1 MQGARE
7 YAQLFTTGQYGRLFI
22 CSSSHARG
30 REFNMWVLPE
40 GEEVPHGSYPSAH
53 AVKVY
58 GPVGGQLGWTEWYGW
73 LHKGP
78 WQEDFERLVTERRT
92 AIAAGEE
99 RRQQEIA
106 AKEKARAAQQKMVLA
121 SYRPASSSE
130 GKGVGNGD

>member
-7 YAQLFTTGQYGRLFI
+7 YAQLFRTGQYGRLFI

-40 GEEVPHGSYPSAH
+40 GETVPEGSYPSAK

-78 WQEDFERLVTERRT
+78 WQADFEKLVAERRS
-92 AIAAGEE
+92 AIADAEE
-99 RRQQEIA
+99 RRQQEA
-106 AKEKARAAQQKMVLA
+106 AARERERLAQQADVLA
-121 SYRPASSSE
+121 SYAADTTRDQQE
-130 GKGVGNGD
+130 KQG

>member
-30 REFNMWVLPE
+30 REFNIWVLPE
-40 GEEVPHGSYPSAH
+40 GEQVPKGSYPSSA

-78 WQEDFERLVTERRT
+78 WQDDFERLVAERRV
-92 AIAAGEE
+92 AIAGAEE
-99 RRQQEIA
+99 RRQQNA
-106 AKEKARAAQQKMVLA
+106 AEKERERVAQQSNVLA
-121 SYRPASSSE
+121 SYGAKE
-130 GKGVGNGD
+130 VGRG